1 MFDFSPV
8 SKEHDSSIGAARNE
22 KKCSVPRLGLLHFQ
36 RYPPAIG
43 GDHTPAQMVVSNF
56 WPQNAISLPGASS
69 KNEKLKVGLYL
80 RRCRPNEVS
89 EADYAKAKQ
98 RNHNI
103 IFEFLK
109 HFCKFSFYD
118 FHFIPFGLGAP
129 LRI

>member
-1 MFDFSPV
+1 MQF
-8 SKEHDSSIGAARNE
+8 H
-22 KKCSVPRLGLLHFQ
+22 C
-36 RYPPAIG
+36 
-43 GDHTPAQMVVSNF
+43 
-56 WPQNAISLPGASS
+56 PGASS

-118 FHFIPFGLGAP
+118 FHFIIPFGLGGLTSMIEM
-129 LRI
+129 LRNHRIRIAELAMMISHLPKLKN

>member
-1 MFDFSPV
+1 MAPAV
-8 SKEHDSSIGAARNE
+8 GAPRAMHFEFLARF
-22 KKCSVPRLGLLHFQ
+22 R
-36 RYPPAIG
+36 
-43 GDHTPAQMVVSNF
+43 
-56 WPQNAISLPGASS
+56 ISLSGPSS
-69 KNEKLKVGLYL
+69 KNEKSKVGLYL

-118 FHFIPFGLGAP
+118 FHFIIPFGLGA
-129 LRI
+129 LTSMKK